1 MLRHFCPIQSVDSI
15 LEVDLNDLF
24 NSGKRLLLLDVDNT
38 LLEWRSEDI
47 PETTHKWVDDAKA
60 LGFQL
65 CILSNTRNPERL
77 DRLAKALGLEY
88 LLGKFKPS
96 RQMFLEALKKF
107 KVEADDAIMVGDQMF
122 TDVLGAN
129 RSGIDA
135 ILVRQMAPTEFIGTK
150 INRFG
155 ERIIRARIHR
165 AIVEHPEDM
174 PVGGAAAF
182 ELLKNPTVRQFVKF
196 CIVGGS
202 STVIDAGLH
211 YVLMFVLPSGNT
223 LLSKVFG
230 TWLLD
235 HGGPLFTTFATRPD
249 NSIDPSFAASP
260 VFKVLTTAIA
270 IFNSFLWNRSWTFG
284 ITTKEQRAAQ
294 LRKFYAVAIIGA
306 ALNTVLLTVFGN
318 IIHGHEKRS
327 WAVATLIATIIVAF
341 WNFFGQKLWTFRQK
355 SHAEEA

>member
-1 MLRHFCPIQSVDSI
+1 MLRHFCPVQSVESI
-15 LEVDLNDLF
+15 LQVDLVDLY
-24 NSGKRLLLLDVDNT
+24 SAGKRLLLLDVDNT
-38 LLEWRSEDI
+38 LLEWRSEEI
-47 PETTHKWVDDAKA
+47 PETTHKWVKDAKE

-77 DRLAKALGLEY
+77 DRLAKAMDLEY

-155 ERIIRARIHR
+155 ERIIRGRIHQ
-165 AIVEHPEDM
+165 AIIAHPEEL

-182 ELLKNPTVRQFVKF
+182 VLLKNPTVRQFVKF

-211 YVLMFVLPSGNT
+211 YVLMFVMPYQGS
-223 LLSKVFG
+223 LLSKTFG
-230 TWLLD
+230 TWLMEN
-235 HGGPLFTTFATRPD
+235 GGSFFNYFATRPD
-249 NSIDPSFAASP
+249 GAIDPAFAASP
-260 VFKVLTTAIA
+260 VFKVITTGIA

-294 LRKFYAVAIIGA
+294 MRKFYVVALIGA
-306 ALNTVLLTVFGN
+306 ALNTILLTLLGN
-318 IIHGHEKRS
+318 VIPGHQKRS
-327 WAVATLIATIIVAF
+327 WFVATVIATIAVAF

-355 SHAEEA
+355 SHGEEA

>member
-1 MLRHFCPIQSVDSI
+1 MLRHFCPVQSVESI
-15 LEVDLNDLF
+15 LDVDLNDLYS
-24 NSGKRLLLLDVDNT
+24 SGKRLLLLDVDNT

-60 LGFQL
+60 LGFRL

-107 KVEADDAIMVGDQMF
+107 GTEADDAIMVGDQMF

-135 ILVRQMAPTEFIGTK
+135 ILVRQMAPKEFIGTK

-155 ERIIRARIHR
+155 ERIIRARIHQ
-165 AIVEHPEDM
+165 AIIEHPEDM

-211 YVLMFVLPSGNT
+211 YLLMFVIPWHGQLM
-223 LLSKVFG
+223 SKALG
-230 TWLLD
+230 TWLME
-235 HGGPLFTTFATRPD
+235 HGGSVFQYFAHRPD
-249 NSIDPSFAASP
+249 GVIDPSFAASP
-260 VFKVLTTAIA
+260 LFKILTTGIA

-294 LRKFYAVAIIGA
+294 MRKFYAVALVGA
-306 ALNTVLLTVFGN
+306 GLNTVLLTALGN
-318 IIHGHEKRS
+318 IISGHEKRS
-327 WAVATLIATIIVAF
+327 WAVATIIATIVVAF

-355 SHAEEA
+355 NHAEEA